1 MKQEMTNE
9 RQQIVFGN
17 DSVVIAKYISG
28 LKGGRTLN
36 VEGFGE
42 ANILAGHVVITKDGV
57 YKPMPVVDEVVSDT
71 PTGNKV
77 YGSLPAGWA
86 YAGVVYRSVS
96 AKKPAVSIMTNGEVN
111 IEAVPYPMTSILSA
125 FKAVVPFIA
134 FIKDEEA

>member
-1 MKQEMTNE
+1 MTNE

-17 DSVVIAKYISG
+17 DSVVIQKYISG
-28 LKGGRTLN
+28 LKGGRTLD
-36 VEGFGE
+36 VTGYSETD
-42 ANILAGHVVITKDGV
+42 ILAGHVVITDGSGT
-57 YKPMPVVDEVVSDT
+57 YKPMPLIDEVVSEVA
-71 PTGNKV
+71 TGRKV
-77 YGSLPAGWA
+77 YGTLPNGYS

-125 FKAVVPFIA
+125 FKAAVPFIA